1 MDRLTFISA
10 LKMMN
15 YKIITPI
22 DKYPTKA
29 YKNNIEVHIYN
40 NNIIVRLGS
49 NTTNYRLN
57 MNTEEFDI
65 FINSKTESD
74 YEYKPSTK
82 HPKYERYYPNAKA
95 KAKRYSCTI
104 KTS

>member
-1 MDRLTFISA
+1 MNRITFISA

-15 YKIITPI
+15 YKITTPI
-22 DKYPTKA
+22 NKYPTKA

-40 NNIIVRLGS
+40 NNIIVRLGD
-49 NTTNYRLN
+49 NTTNYKLN
-57 MNTEEFDI
+57 INAEELDI
-65 FINSKTESD
+65 FISSKTAAS
-74 YEYKPSTK
+74 YEYNPPSTK
-82 HPKYERYYPNAKA
+82 YSNT